1 MNSIPNTAS
10 ENITAIP
17 LKSTEVPLWNSVHA
31 PSTGKPSKASKSTS
45 GLKNELFFSL
55 AFHSVGCP
63 LLVSP
68 QLLRTR
74 SLGQIDLARIIKDQH
89 GWLIEIGEV
98 KSSTIGEEFFHRHQK
113 IRLTASQK
121 FLSGLFGHR
130 SRLTS
135 LLK

>member
-1 MNSIPNTAS
+1 MNSIPNTVL

-17 LKSTEVPLWNSVHA
+17 QKNTEAPLWNSGHA
-31 PSTGKPSKASKSTS
+31 PSTGKPLKALKNTS
-45 GLKNELFFSL
+45 GLKNELFISRT
-55 AFHSVGCP
+55 FHSLGFP

-74 SLGQIDLARIIKDQH
+74 SLGQVDLARITKDQH
-89 GWLIEIGEV
+89 GWLLEIGEV
-98 KSSTIGEEFFHRHQK
+98 KSSTIGEELFQRHQK
-113 IRLTASQK
+113 LRLTASQK

-135 LLK
+135 LLR